1 MAGVSAN
8 IAVSLDAVLTG
19 ASDLGNPKQRVQI
32 AEALTFI
39 AGTDAVNKADLL
51 FADTRTLAA
60 SGTENLDLAGTLTN
74 AFGAVFTAAE
84 IVAIY
89 IKAAA
94 GNTNAVRFGPAAAN
108 GFVGPFN
115 AATDRLNVLPGEF
128 ALLVSQMGWAVTAG
142 TGDLLTVLNAAGGTG
157 VTYDVVI
164 LGRTVAA

>member
-1 MAGVSAN
+1 MAGVNAS

-32 AEALTFI
+32 AEALEFL

-60 SGTENLDLAGTLTN
+60 SATENLDLAGGLSN

-89 IKAAA
+89 IKASAA
-94 GNTNAVRFGPAAAN
+94 NTNAVRFGPASSN
-108 GFVGPFN
+108 GFVGPF
-115 AATDRLNVLPGEF
+115 ADATDRLNVLPGEWH
-128 ALLVSQMGWAVTAG
+128 LLVSQKGWAVTAG
-142 TGDLLTVLNAAGGTG
+142 TGDLLTVLNAAGGTS
-157 VTYDVVI
+157 VTYDIVI
-164 LGRTVAA
+164 IGRTVAA